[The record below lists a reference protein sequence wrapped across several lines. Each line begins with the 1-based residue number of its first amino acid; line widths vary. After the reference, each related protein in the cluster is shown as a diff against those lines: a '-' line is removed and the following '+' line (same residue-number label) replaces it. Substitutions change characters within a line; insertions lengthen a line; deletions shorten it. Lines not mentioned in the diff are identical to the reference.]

1 MSTLCRVYGYI
12 YNAQGQVVTH
22 GKLSLRLQQDL
33 VSVDGTKVAP
43 FEVSQDLA
51 FSFGFFEKY
60 IYATV
65 GASPSGLAYVVEF
78 DPEPTDTSKPAYQK
92 DGYWR
97 NNWAVPNT
105 ASVPIGNFVSAN
117 RGEPFAN
124 YMPLGGQLIDPEL
137 PDNIVLGLSPSGS
150 SKMVIANQTSGSN
163 PALRYNGGA
172 AYWDLSDD
180 GGTFRRI
187 ASGAGTTGKLTK
199 WSAAGVLADSIV
211 SESGSILTVVDTINV
226 STLTT
231 PAATDLSL
239 NPTATIKVYKDVVP
253 DTALARKMGLATA
266 KYLALY
272 AAELFVDTL
281 VAQSS
286 LATVG
291 GRVTVAPTTS
301 LTANLAGGATL
312 GFLKH
317 NQPDKDNILYME
329 DSGAAEYIKVDSWP
343 IVAVDTTAEW
353 FEVASDFTTTFTNG
367 RTFTVRGSTG
377 NNGTWTVSSA
387 AYQAGTVRTRIT
399 VTGNITNA
407 TADGYVAYLD
417 SGPYLYRLVRNLE
430 GGSDSWNSGDA
441 LVNTTP
447 GFIDMYS
454 VSGILAGTGPA
465 IVGNVR
471 TSTTYSAVSARW
483 AIGNL
488 NGLYG
493 YVVDTYGAA
502 FGDPA
507 ASWVKID
514 SVNGV
519 RLGYNSTTKVQIDS
533 SGNAKFTDS
542 ITAGSSN
549 DIVTLSAVDSTYRL
563 WIGHATAAS
572 APFRISKTG
581 AVTGTNVSFTAGGV
595 TLDST
600 GLYINPSA
608 ASGGG
613 TYSNDKAVRWTT
625 DTTNRTAIWRSDD
638 TSTAFIKDW
647 HFEHIEDFSNTI
659 WTRSF
664 IYAKQTNASSAYN
677 EGELMLWQR
686 LSEGFVRLLSHY
698 HDNSGDRYGWFSI
711 WTATAANIVEI
722 GSGTFPPTG
731 SSGGFG
737 TLDAGFRFT
746 STTDCI
752 GDIRFWPG
760 LALPGW
766 LTRLPGTDQMGL
778 ALNLQWTG
786 FAWNLLDTSNP
797 GVMARSGL
805 LSGVPF
811 FDVITATAGSN
822 PRTPSQ
828 MFSVDPNKTS
838 WYSAGVFS
846 WVSKSVN
853 TVYQAATDGFVVI
866 IANGQTDG
874 VGSVTT
880 YSDASNP
887 PTTVRGATTFDPAKV
902 YTVTTPVKRSDYY
915 KVTTSTG
922 AGTPAFT
929 MFWVPMGLIG

>member
-1 MSTLCRVYGYI
+1 MSTLCRIYGYI
-12 YNAQGQVVTH
+12 YNAQGQLVTN
-22 GKLSLRLQQDL
+22 GKISLRLQQDL
-33 VSVDGTKVAP
+33 ISVDGTKVAP
-43 FEVSQDLA
+43 FEISQDLA
-51 FSFGFFEKY
+51 ASAGFFEKY
-60 IYATV
+60 VYATV
-65 GASPSGLAYVVEF
+65 GASPGGLAYVAEF
-78 DPEPTDTSKPAYQK
+78 DPDPTDTSKPAHQK

-117 RGEPFAN
+117 RGEPFNN
-124 YMPLGGQLIDPEL
+124 YMPLGGQLLDPEL
-137 PDNIVLGLSPSGS
+137 PDNILLGLSPSGS
-150 SKMVIANQTSGSN
+150 SKMVIANQTPGSN
-163 PALRYNGGA
+163 PALRYNGGS
-172 AYWDLSDD
+172 AYWDLSND

-187 ASGAGTTGKLTK
+187 ASGAGTDGKLTK

-239 NPTATIKVYKDVVP
+239 TPTGNIKVYKDVVP
-253 DTALARKMGLATA
+253 DTALVRKIGLAA
-266 KYLALY
+266 SKYLALY

-286 LATVG
+286 MATVG
-291 GRVTVAPTTS
+291 GRFLVAPTTS

-312 GFLKH
+312 GFFKH
-317 NQPDKDNILYME
+317 NQPDKGHILYME
-329 DSGAAEYIKVDSWP
+329 DSGAAEYLQIDSWP

-353 FEVASDFTTTFTNG
+353 FEVAGDFTTTFTNG

-377 NNGTWTVSSA
+377 NNATWTVSSA

-407 TADGYVAYLD
+407 TVDGYVAYLD

-430 GGSDSWNSGDA
+430 GGTDAWNSGDA
-441 LVNTTP
+441 LLNTGTTGS
-447 GFIDMYS
+447 GFIDLYS
-454 VSGILAGTGPA
+454 VSGVLSGTGPA

-471 TSTTYSAVSARW
+471 TGTAYNAISPRW

-493 YVVDTYGAA
+493 YVVDIYGAA

-514 SVNGV
+514 STNGV

-542 ITAGSSN
+542 ITAGTSN
-549 DIVTLSAVDSTYRL
+549 DVITLSAVDATYRL

-600 GLYINPSA
+600 GLFINPIS

-613 TYSNDKAVRWTT
+613 TYANDKAVRWST

-638 TSTAFIKDW
+638 SSASAIKDW
-647 HFEHIEDFSNTI
+647 HFDQINDSSDTV
-659 WTRSF
+659 WTRS
-664 IYAKQTNASSAYN
+664 IYFAKLTNSSNYS
-677 EGELMLWQR
+677 ESEIKLWQKTTSGEL
-686 LSEGFVRLLSHY
+686 GVLSHY
-698 HDNSGDRYGWFSI
+698 HDFAGDQYAWL
-711 WTATAANIVEI
+711 WLYTASAQGIVEV
-722 GSGTFPPTG
+722 GTGTSRPTG
-731 SSGGFG
+731 TGG
-737 TLDAGFRFT
+737 TLLAGFRIG

-752 GDIRFWPG
+752 GDIRFWPV
-760 LALPGW
+760 LATPSFIH
-766 LTRLPGTDQMGL
+766 RLPGVDQMGVSM
-778 ALNLQWTG
+778 NLFYTG
-786 FAWNLLDTSNP
+786 SVWNLSDTSKA
-797 GVMARSGL
+797 GAIARTGII
-805 LSGVPF
+805 SGVPF
-811 FDVITATAGSN
+811 FDVVTAAAGSN
-822 PRTPSQ
+822 PVSPVQ
-828 MFSVDPNKTS
+828 KFVVDASHTG
-838 WYSAGVFS
+838 WHSAAVFS
-846 WVSKSVN
+846 WVAKSVD

-866 IANGQTDG
+866 IVNGQTDA
-874 VGSVTT
+874 VGTATT
-880 YSDASNP
+880 FSDASNP
-887 PTTVRGATTFDPAKV
+887 PTTIRGKTAYDPGKLL
-902 YTVTTPVKRSDYY
+902 TVTTPIKQNDFY
-915 KVTTSTG
+915 KVTTATST
-922 AGTPAFT
+922 GTPAFT
-929 MFWVPMGLIG
+929 MYWVPMGTVG

>member
-1 MSTLCRVYGYI
+1 MSTLCRIYGYI
-12 YNAQGQVVTH
+12 YNAQGQVVTN
-22 GKLSLRLQQDL
+22 GKISLRLQQDL
-33 VSVDGTKVAP
+33 ISVDGTKVAP
-43 FEVSQDLA
+43 FEISQDLA
-51 FSFGFFEKY
+51 ASFGFFEKY
-60 IYATV
+60 VYATV
-65 GASPSGLAYVVEF
+65 GASPGGLAYVAEF
-78 DPEPTDTSKPAYQK
+78 DPDPTDTSKPANQK

-117 RGEPFAN
+117 RGEPFNN
-124 YMPLGGQLIDPEL
+124 YMPLGGQLLDPEL

-163 PALRYNGGA
+163 PALRYNGGS

-187 ASGAGTTGKLTK
+187 ASGAGTNGKLTK

-239 NPTATIKVYKDVVP
+239 TPTGNIKVYKDVVP
-253 DTALARKMGLATA
+253 DTALARKIGLASS
-266 KYLALY
+266 KYLAIY

-281 VAQSS
+281 IAVSS
-286 LATVG
+286 QATVG
-291 GRVTVAPTTS
+291 GRITVAPTTS
-301 LTANLAGGATL
+301 LTANLAVGATL
-312 GFLKH
+312 GFFKH
-317 NQPDKDNILYME
+317 NQPDKGHILYME
-329 DSGAAEYIKVDSWP
+329 DSGAAEYLQVDSWP

-353 FEVASDFTTTFTNG
+353 FEVAGDFTTTFTNG
-367 RTFTVRGSTG
+367 RTFVVRGSTG
-377 NNGTWTVSSA
+377 NNATWTVSSA

-407 TADGYVAYLD
+407 TVDGYVAYLD

-430 GGSDSWNSGDA
+430 GGTDAWNSGDA
-441 LVNTTP
+441 LLNTGTTGS
-447 GFIDMYS
+447 GFIDLYS
-454 VSGILAGTGPA
+454 VSGVLSGTGPA

-471 TSTTYSAVSARW
+471 TGTAYNAISPRW

-514 SVNGV
+514 STNGV

-542 ITAGSSN
+542 VTAGSSN
-549 DIVTLSAVDSTYRL
+549 DIVTLSAVDATYRL
-563 WIGHATAAS
+563 WIGHASAAS

-600 GLYINPSA
+600 GLFINPAS

-613 TYSNDKAVRWTT
+613 TYANDKAVRWTT
-625 DTTNRTAIWRSDD
+625 DTTFRTAIWRSDD
-638 TSTAFIKDW
+638 TGASPVKEW
-647 HFEHIEDFSNTI
+647 HFDHVEDSSNTV
-659 WTRSF
+659 WAES
-664 IYAKQTNASSAYN
+664 IYYTKLVTGSSYS
-677 EGELMLWQR
+677 EGEIKQWQKSSSGELR
-686 LSEGFVRLLSHY
+686 ILSHY
-698 HDNSGDRYGWFSI
+698 YDGSTDRYSWCWLYSSTVG
-711 WTATAANIVEI
+711 ALAEI
-722 GSGTFPPTG
+722 GTGASPPTG
-731 SSGGFG
+731 TGG
-737 TLDAGFRFT
+737 TLAAGFRIG

-752 GDIRFWPG
+752 GDIRFWPT

-766 LTRLPGTDQMGL
+766 VHRLPNTNTMGL
-778 ALNLQWTG
+778 GVNLFYTG
-786 FAWNLLDTSNP
+786 SVWNLLDTGNTGILART
-797 GVMARSGL
+797 GVVSTTG
-805 LSGVPF
+805 F
-811 FDVITATAGSN
+811 FDVLTVAAASN
-822 PRTPSQ
+822 PVTPIQ
-828 MFSVDPNKTS
+828 MFLVDSNKTQ
-838 WYSAGVFS
+838 WYSAAVFS
-846 WVSKSVN
+846 WVAKSVD

-866 IANGQTDG
+866 IADGQASG
-874 VGSVTT
+874 VGTVTT
-880 YSDASNP
+880 LSDASNP
-887 PTTVRGATTFDPAKV
+887 PTTVRGAATFDPVKV
-902 YTVTTPVKRSDYY
+902 HTVTTPIKKSDYY
-915 KVTTSTG
+915 KVATSTS

-929 MFWVPMGLIG
+929 MFWVPMGTVG